1 MIYLVGFDTVGF
13 SAGDRVRLRLHRRE
27 DQGEAKIARYLTDLP
42 PVTIDQHGQAMTQ
55 LQTSSADRKGQYTVY
70 AVDPKD
76 PTRELNTQW
85 VFELK

>member
-1 MIYLVGFDTVGF
+1 MQPGSGALM
-13 SAGDRVRLRLHRRE
+13 S
-27 DQGEAKIARYLTDLP
+27 RYLTDLP
-42 PVTIDQHGQAMTQ
+42 PVTIDQRGQAMTQ
-55 LQTSSADRKGQYTVY
+55 LRTSPDDRKEKYTVY